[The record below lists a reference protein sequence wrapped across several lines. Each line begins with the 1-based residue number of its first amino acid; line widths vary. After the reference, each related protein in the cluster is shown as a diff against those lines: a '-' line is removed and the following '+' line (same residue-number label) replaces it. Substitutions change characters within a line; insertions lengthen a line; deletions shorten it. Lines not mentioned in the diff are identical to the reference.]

1 MSDVAVIQKA
11 TLYEMADAIIDT
23 TGRTEDFKVRDFP
36 NLIRNEVYG
45 AGYEKG
51 YEEGVENAK
60 PVLYGTYLLK
70 KNIDY
75 SWTNDVYGSF
85 GEYAFYYITRDVQNV
100 YRAELQFIAFEQN
113 GITIYPTP
121 NYDTHLYYSVEKGYW
136 ELVQTVDDAGV
147 TAEPFPNESCRILE
161 FTEPFE
167 VSKEFYDLL
176 MSIVDNADG
185 TAYGIGHTE
194 GKKAEYDKFWDAFQH
209 YGERTYYPR
218 AFLQWGDA
226 AFYPK
231 YDIIATSNSSAMFE
245 SAKIKNLRQRLI
257 DCGVTLDVSQ
267 VTDVTYMFSVSS
279 VTHAPIIDASSSRW
293 VDAIFYNSGIV
304 DVEKLILKSD
314 GSQTIGDA
322 FKWCFYLQNIVIEGT
337 IGQNGLSF
345 QWASKLSKNSIYS
358 VMNALSTTTSGL
370 SITLSLTAVQKAFES
385 GLNYNDG
392 ATTRE
397 FLALRNSRSNWT
409 INMV

>member
-1 MSDVAVIQKA
+1 MSKLQENTTALREVLDILKDKA
-11 TLYEMADAIIDT
+11 EI
-23 TGRTEDFKVRDFP
+23 
-36 NLIRNEVYG
+36 
-45 AGYEKG
+45 
-51 YEEGVENAK
+51 K

-75 SWTNDVYGSF
+75 SAPEYNVGVGF
-85 GEYAFYYITRDVQNV
+85 GEYAFFYITQNV
-100 YRAELQFIAFEQN
+100 QYVNLNRIELYQIGFDED
-113 GITIYPTP
+113 GIIIDSNP
-121 NYDTHLYYSVEKGYW
+121 NNEFHLQYKVAKGYW

-167 VSKEFYDLL
+167 VSKEFYDLF

-194 GKKAEYDKFWDAFQH
+194 GKKAEYDKFWDAFQANGNRDG
-209 YGERTYYPR
+209 YVY
-218 AFLQWGDA
+218 AFYRWGDD

-231 YDIIATSNSSAMFE
+231 YDIIQGSGNGSNMF
-245 SAKIKNLRQRLI
+245 AQCKVKNLKQRLI

-267 VTDVTYMFSVSS
+267 ATDVTYMFAVANI
-279 VTHAPIIDASSSRW
+279 THVPVIDASSSRW

-314 GSQTIGDA
+314 GSQTLGDA
-322 FKWCFYLQNIVIEGT
+322 FKWCYYLKNIVIEGT
-337 IGQNGLSF
+337 IGQNGLNF
-345 QWASKLSKNSIYS
+345 QWASELSKNSIYS
-358 VMNALSTTTSGL
+358 VITHLSTTTSGL
-370 SITLSLTAVQKAFES
+370 SITLSLEAVNKAFET

-392 ATTRE
+392 ATSEE
-397 FLALRNSRSNWT
+397 FMALRRAYTNWS
-409 INMV
+409 INLL